1 MSTTITT
8 DEVIQLNDAIVL
20 PPVEELHHVPSEGLQ
35 EVAQDAGALFSL
47 GDLYLSPLTALLS
60 QAGEMVNDR
69 DITRRISYAIG
80 MHGIGRVDHG
90 ADVAMSAYT
99 EAVTGEPG
107 HQIVSAWPW
116 PGMVSLLYSMLLGIE
131 PDEFP
136 AAFVVVTSAD
146 RSRTVV
152 LQDVEVVGTDAGE
165 ALATAVV
172 ARTEEGGPQE

>member
-1 MSTTITT
+1 MSTITT
-8 DEVIQLNDAIVL
+8 EEVIQLNDAIVL

-35 EVAQDAGALFSL
+35 ERAQDASVLFPL
-47 GDLYLSPLTALLS
+47 GELYMSPLTALLTK
-60 QAGEMVNDR
+60 AGETFGDEDTV
-69 DITRRISYAIG
+69 RRVSYAIG

-90 ADVAMSAYT
+90 TDVAVSAFT

-107 HQIVSAWPW
+107 HQIVTAWPW
-116 PGMVSLLYSMLLGIE
+116 PGMVPLLYSVLLGIE